1 MIQIKTQFSL
11 LIILIALISSSSVKA
26 QYDAM
31 FTNYMWNEMFINPGY
46 AGSREAISATG
57 LFRDQWVGINGAP
70 ITQTFTVHSPFLE
83 KQAGIGLSA
92 MRETIGITKQTY
104 FMGTFAYRFR
114 LGAGK
119 LSMGL
124 SMGVLNKKDIL
135 SNVQTDQPADVNF
148 IENSPLMS
156 MPNGSFGLY
165 YYTDKYYIGLSVP
178 RLINNQIVADVGSF
192 EAKNTFDT
200 KNLHYFLTAG
210 YVFNVSSEIKLK
222 PTILVKSVYAA
233 PMEFDVSLNA
243 FIREFIWAGLAY
255 RSGDAASLLIG
266 LQINPNLRVGYSYDY
281 TVTRLQ
287 KINSG
292 SHEICLGY
300 DFRLGKS
307 KIVSPRIF

>member
-1 MIQIKTQFSL
+1 MIQLKKQFTL
-11 LIILIALISSSSVKA
+11 LIILIVIISCNTAKA

-46 AGSREAISATG
+46 AGSRDAISATG

-70 ITQTFTVHSPFLE
+70 MTQTLTVHSPFLD
-83 KQAGIGLSA
+83 KQAGIGLSG

-104 FMGTFAYRFR
+104 FMGTFAYRFK
-114 LGAGK
+114 LGSGK

-124 SMGVLNKKDIL
+124 SLGILNKKDLL

-148 IENSPLMS
+148 YTNTPLMT

-165 YYTDKYYIGLSVP
+165 YYTEKYYIGLSVP
-178 RLINNQIVADVGSF
+178 RLINNQIVPDIGSF
-192 EAKNTFDT
+192 TAKNTFDAA
-200 KNLHYFLTAG
+200 NLHYFLTAG
-210 YVFNVSSEIKLK
+210 YVFNVSSEVKLK
-222 PTILVKSVYAA
+222 PTLLIKSVYAA
-233 PMEFDVSLNA
+233 PIEYDLSINA
-243 FIREFIWAGLAY
+243 FIKEIIWAGLAY

-266 LQINPNLRVGYSYDY
+266 LQINPNLRIGYSYDY
-281 TVTRLQ
+281 SITKLQ

-300 DFRLGKS
+300 DFWVGKS
-307 KIVSPRIF
+307 KIVSPRLF

>member
-1 MIQIKTQFSL
+1 MIQLKKQYSL
-11 LIILIALISSSSVKA
+11 LIFLIILFSGSQVKA

-46 AGSREAISATG
+46 AGSREAISTTG
-57 LFRDQWVGINGAP
+57 LFRDQWVGIDGAP
-70 ITQTFTVHSPFLE
+70 MTQTLTIHSPFLDN
-83 KQAGIGLSA
+83 QAGIGLSG

-104 FMGTFAYRFR
+104 FMGTFAYRFK

-124 SMGVLNKKDIL
+124 SLGILNKKDMF

-148 IENSPLMS
+148 TLNSPRMS

-165 YYTDKYYIGLSVP
+165 YYNDKYYIGLSVP
-178 RLINNQIVADVGSF
+178 RLINNQIVPDIGSYT
-192 EAKNTFDT
+192 AKNTFEA

-210 YVFNVSSEIKLK
+210 YVFNVSSEVKIK

-233 PMEFDVSLNA
+233 PLEFDLSFNA
-243 FIREFIWAGLAY
+243 FIKETVWTGFAY
-255 RSGDAASLLIG
+255 RSGDAVSLLIG
-266 LQINPNLRVGYSYDY
+266 LQINPNLRIGYSYDY
-281 TVTRLQ
+281 TVTKLQ

-292 SHEICLGY
+292 SHEICIGY
-300 DFRLGKS
+300 DFWIGKS
-307 KIVSPRIF
+307 KIVSPRVF